1 MAHKRWTETEI
12 KALQDGYQTRG
23 VKELATE
30 FGRTRASV
38 YLKANEM
45 KLSKIARRASEPQPA
60 G

>member
-1 MAHKRWTETEI
+1 MTHKRWTENEI
-12 KALQDGYQTRG
+12 KALQDGYQSRG

-38 YLKANEM
+38 YLKANEL
-45 KLSKIARRASEPQPA
+45 KLSKITRKASEPQPE